1 MGIWKVWNE
10 SILEQFD
17 EKYELS
23 VRFLDNM
30 LRFDELL
37 SLELIFEDSKKR
49 NGIEM
54 WLNIILGTVRDT
66 FGEWKYA
73 LRGKDRSSSS
83 WRVGYRLR
91 WWFLEYSCHS
101 DLQVSGIRWACSG
114 KERWVFWTR
123 RGADMAR
130 WSEFP

>member
-54 WLNIILGTVRDT
+54 
-66 FGEWKYA
+66 
-73 LRGKDRSSSS
+73 
-83 WRVGYRLR
+83 
-91 WWFLEYSCHS
+91 
-101 DLQVSGIRWACSG
+101 
-114 KERWVFWTR
+114 
-123 RGADMAR
+123 
-130 WSEFP
+130 